1 MIERI
6 TKNEEKLDSIL
17 LSVKNLEKAL
27 EDFKTNKKNIQ
38 DLNKYYGSKTWFKD
52 KEKYEKK
59 EIPQVKAGI
68 LSEDA
73 AWNMFED
80 IEELLKEMQ
89 SIINN
94 FQKKEK

>member
-6 TKNEEKLDSIL
+6 TKNEEKLDRVLSSI
-17 LSVKNLEKAL
+17 KNLERAL
-27 EDFKTNKKNIQ
+27 EDFKNNKKDIQ

-52 KEKYEKK
+52 KAKYEKK
-59 EIPQVKAGI
+59 EMPQIKAGI

-80 IEELLKEMQ
+80 IEDLFREMQ
-89 SIINN
+89 SIIDSMTINT
-94 FQKKEK
+94 K

>member
-6 TKNEEKLDSIL
+6 TENEEKLDSIL
-17 LSVKNLEKAL
+17 LSIKNLENAL
-27 EDFKTNKKNIQ
+27 KDFKANKKNLH

-52 KEKYEKK
+52 KEKYENN
-59 EIPQVKAGI
+59 EIPSIKAGI

-80 IEELLKEMQ
+80 IEDLLNEMQ
-89 SIINN
+89 DIINN